1 MKAVVY
7 KGPFDVAVEDVP
19 DPKIEQPLDAII
31 RITTANICGS
41 DLHPYEGRA
50 PLDAGMVLGHE
61 NMGIVEEV
69 GQGIDRIKP
78 GDRVS
83 VPFNI
88 ACGTCRNCDAGW
100 TCACLRANPSGR
112 PTAGYGYPMMG
123 PYWGGQAEYLRVPWA
138 DVNLLELP
146 AGTEHET
153 DFTMLSDIFPTGYH
167 GTELA
172 QVSPGDTV
180 AIFGAGPVG
189 LMAAHSASLRG
200 ASQIFVVDKEADRL
214 ALAERFGATA
224 VNFAEAD
231 ATEVIMEGTD
241 GFGVDC
247 GIEAVG
253 YQAHD
258 PTGQEHPEMVLDKL
272 VEVVRA
278 TGRLGVVGV
287 YNPQDPGAAT
297 ETAKQGRYAFNYGL
311 VFDKAISMGHGQCPV
326 KRYNRQLRDLI
337 IRGRAKPSIIVS
349 HELPLDQ
356 APKAYDQFDKRVEGW
371 TKVLLHPAA

>member
-1 MKAVVY
+1 MKAVVFN
-7 KGPFDVAVEDVP
+7 GPRDVSVEQVS
-19 DPKIEQPLDAII
+19 DPRIEAPQDAII
-31 RITTANICGS
+31 KITTANICGS

-61 NMGIVEEV
+61 NMGVVAET
-69 GQGIDRIKP
+69 GPGCDRISV

-88 ACGTCRNCDAGW
+88 SCGTCRNCTAGW

-138 DVNLLELP
+138 DFNLLKLP
-146 AGTEHET
+146 AGTEHEN

-172 QVSPGDTV
+172 GVSPGNTV

-189 LMAAHSASLRG
+189 LMAAHSAALRG
-200 ASQIFVVDKEADRL
+200 ASQIFVVDKEPDRL
-214 ALAERFGATA
+214 ALAERYGATP
-224 VNFAEAD
+224 VSFAD
-231 ATEVIMEGTD
+231 ADPVEVITDGTD
-241 GFGVDC
+241 GAGVDC
-247 GIEAVG
+247 GVEAVG

-258 PTGQEHPEMVLDKL
+258 PSGQEHPEMVLDKL

-278 TGRLGVVGV
+278 TGRIGVVGV
-287 YNPQDPGAAT
+287 YNP
-297 ETAKQGRYAFNYGL
+297 E
-311 VFDKAISMGHGQCPV
+311 FDKAITMGHGQCPV
-326 KRYNRQLRDLI
+326 KRYNHQLRDLI
-337 IRGRAKPSIIVS
+337 IRGKAQPSLIVS
-349 HELPLDQ
+349 HELPLDE
-356 APKAYDQFDKRVEGW
+356 APAAYQNFDARNDGW
-371 TKVLLHPAA
+371 TKVLLHPNGGR